1 MSATRLERNIKKITV
16 SRHGSPFPMCAVSS
30 LPCPQTVQQ
39 RPPKRGFHSRLHTWA
54 PGLQQL
60 GSGLLGFPLG
70 LNISLTSS
78 EFPVGK
84 RNLLFPEGVLTLSKS
99 RRGSE
104 GPNPHIRAF
113 DILTGLQF
121 IKSNSNEGLK
131 TILKKDSTPR
141 RSYLQQ
147 FSLVLYILAL
157 QCKPLLKI

>member
-1 MSATRLERNIKKITV
+1 MEALFQCVQCHPYLVHRRS
-16 SRHGSPFPMCAVSS
+16 SRG
-30 LPCPQTVQQ
+30 
-39 RPPKRGFHSRLHTWA
+39 PPKRGFHSRLHTWA